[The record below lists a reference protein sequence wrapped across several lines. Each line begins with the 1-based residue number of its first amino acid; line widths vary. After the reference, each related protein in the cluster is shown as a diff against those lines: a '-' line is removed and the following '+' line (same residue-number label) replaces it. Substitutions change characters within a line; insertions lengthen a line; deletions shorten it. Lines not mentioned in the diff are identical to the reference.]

1 MSERS
6 LSPMSFGAEARLSLL
21 SAEGS
26 GQPVP
31 ELGED
36 SISSFSPPRHR
47 RPRTQLSQDTGFVS
61 ISHLKRS
68 PSDTRLPTHPNP
80 GERLSTLYTSSS
92 FMDSRTLSY
101 PVFGGPQSGDAAEG
115 STFDNFRYEQ
125 SVRVSGHWSL
135 GPYPTRTYCAT
146 CKAEVGTQVT
156 IRQSQQLP
164 AVLRFIDDFIHCCR
178 HRIDHE
184 PQELVHACALCKR
197 ILARVILE

>member
-6 LSPMSFGAEARLSLL
+6 LSPMSFGADPRLSLL

-26 GQPVP
+26 GPLPVP
-31 ELGED
+31 ELSED
-36 SISSFSPPRHR
+36 SASSSPPQHR
-47 RPRTQLSQDTGFVS
+47 RPRTQVS
-61 ISHLKRS
+61 HDSLVSNSLLKRS
-68 PSDTRLPTHPNP
+68 PSDSRLPAHPNP

-92 FMDSRTLSY
+92 IMDSRTISY

-115 STFDNFRYEQ
+115 STFDNFRYEA
-125 SVRVSGHWSL
+125 SVRASGHWSL

-156 IRQSQQLP
+156 TRQPQQLP
-164 AVLRFIDDFIHCCR
+164 AVWRFIDDFVHCCQR
-178 HRIDHE
+178 TE
-184 PQELVHACALCKR
+184 SQGQELVHSCARCKR